1 MEKNWGD
8 TPSAT
13 LINAICIDRG
23 EDFRPVNRDVLNLRS
38 LLVEMP
44 VLTLTATCDE
54 RFQDIVIRGN
64 IIHCHRT

>member
-54 RFQDIVIRGN
+54 
-64 IIHCHRT
+64 